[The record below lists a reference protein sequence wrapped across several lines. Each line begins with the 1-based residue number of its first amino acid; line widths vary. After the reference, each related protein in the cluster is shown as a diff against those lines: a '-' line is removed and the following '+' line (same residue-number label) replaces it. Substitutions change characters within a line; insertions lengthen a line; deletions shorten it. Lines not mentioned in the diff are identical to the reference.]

1 MLDDNVSYTLSSYT
15 CYIRNFSLVR
25 FSDPLPALKGKGGAG
40 GLGYIPLSWEFGQE
54 PVFSLKKLK
63 RKGKINKRDEMSIY
77 IENIENIFYLRDL

>member
-1 MLDDNVSYTLSSYT
+1 V
-15 CYIRNFSLVR
+15 VQEV
-25 FSDPLPALKGKGGAG
+25 
-40 GLGYIPLSWEFGQE
+40 LGYIPLSWEFGQE